1 MAKRKLWKLDIDI
14 RETNWCIN
22 LVIMDNVVNQP
33 NLELTFAHPTKQW
46 TELSLPRVLSFTEY
60 IVMCRICLL
69 FCIFLEQRTHIT
81 KLRSFVVFGCS
92 VSYLQ
97 CTLVRM
103 VNWIDVEISS
113 RYTYSTHIIYPIHSA
128 PEQWPIEKKNF
139 YPQNQSQ
146 RASVTIVHWYLI
158 ILKCCTGNFLR

>member
-1 MAKRKLWKLDIDI
+1 MPKRKLSKLDIDI

-22 LVIMDNVVNQP
+22 LVIMDNVGNQP

-69 FCIFLEQRTHIT
+69 FCIFLEQSTHIT

-113 RYTYSTHIIYPIHSA
+113 RYTYSHNTSYHYIWRRPLLGRYP
-128 PEQWPIEKKNF
+128 
-139 YPQNQSQ
+139 
-146 RASVTIVHWYLI
+146 
-158 ILKCCTGNFLR
+158 C

>member
-22 LVIMDNVVNQP
+22 LVIMDNVGNQP

-69 FCIFLEQRTHIT
+69 FCIFLEQSTHIT

-113 RYTYSTHIIYPIHSA
+113 RYTYSHNSNISYHYIWRRSLLGDYPCWKCLCRQASQFQVDPACLNIYP
-128 PEQWPIEKKNF
+128 F
-139 YPQNQSQ
+139 
-146 RASVTIVHWYLI
+146 SV
-158 ILKCCTGNFLR
+158 